1 MKKEEIDAVTHKL
14 KQENGFV
21 FIPVYVL
28 KNHLKDWE
36 LYKYLNSKY
45 YFRQNK
51 EDDFAVVDFMTA
63 CKVISKF
70 DDERELLDAM
80 RRLSADKLVEY
91 EVDGRASQVIFKINY
106 DVMLNNK

>member
-28 KNHLKDWE
+28 RNHLEDWE

-63 CKVISKF
+63 CKTISKF